1 MTVYENYDVIAF
13 KSCIQIF
20 TVNLHTIVDK
30 KLFILLCSNR
40 KKLSYDKKL
49 WLSNFTSQTI
59 DTNIKK
65 LFTANAS
72 SSKKLLS

>member
-1 MTVYENYDVIAF
+1 MQWSKYPFTFTFAEKNYLSYFV
-13 KSCIQIF
+13 Q
-20 TVNLHTIVDK
+20 TI
-30 KLFILLCSNR
+30 

-72 SSKKLLS
+72 SKKLLS